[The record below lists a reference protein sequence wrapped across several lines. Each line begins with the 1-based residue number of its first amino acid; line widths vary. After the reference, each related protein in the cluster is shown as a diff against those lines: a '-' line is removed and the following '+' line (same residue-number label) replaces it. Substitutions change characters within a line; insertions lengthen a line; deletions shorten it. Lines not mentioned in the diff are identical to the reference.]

1 MDDDFKIVES
11 PLSTSVT
18 QDGMTIEVHI
28 YRGEKDDG
36 WTLEVV
42 DQLGGS
48 TVWEEIFAS
57 DVDALEEVKRTI
69 AEEGLASLLTDSSE
83 QLH

>member
-1 MDDDFKIVES
+1 MDDDFRIVES

-69 AEEGLASLLTDSSE
+69 AEEGLASLLTDSPE

>member
-1 MDDDFKIVES
+1 MDDDFKIIES

-18 QDGMTIEVHI
+18 QDGMTIRVHI
-28 YRGEKDDG
+28 YRGEKEDG

-48 TVWEEIFAS
+48 TVWQEIFAS
-57 DVDALEEVKRTI
+57 DVDALEEVKRAI
-69 AEEGLASLLTDSSE
+69 AEDGIASFLTDSPK

>member
-1 MDDDFKIVES
+1 MDDDFKILES

-57 DVDALEEVKRTI
+57 DVDALEEMKRAIT
-69 AEEGLASLLTDSSE
+69 EDGVASFLRDSSE
-83 QLH
+83 QIH

>member
-48 TVWEEIFAS
+48 TVWQEVFAS
-57 DVDALEEVKRTI
+57 DVDALEEVKRAI
-69 AEEGLASLLTDSSE
+69 AEEGMASFLTDSPE